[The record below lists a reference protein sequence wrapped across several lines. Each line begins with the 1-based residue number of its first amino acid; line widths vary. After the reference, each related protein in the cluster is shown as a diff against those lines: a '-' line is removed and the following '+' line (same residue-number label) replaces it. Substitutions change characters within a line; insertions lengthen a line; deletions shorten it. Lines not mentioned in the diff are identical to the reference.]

1 MFDFDKR
8 LEMTWF
14 AFENWTF
21 SFFDVNVIICI
32 NNSIKF
38 RINHYGDGINSIVYI
53 ACYVQL
59 FKYQYKKF
67 PWSHFCS
74 LNFEIF
80 YWIFRLNP
88 CKRIAQ
94 TLSSTWGD
102 DLLQRSEH
110 FICHNQQRKRRNMD
124 ISNQMHAFFVPRSTE
139 LHEYKK
145 RINN

>member
-14 AFENWTF
+14 AFENRTF

-80 YWIFRLNP
+80 YWIFPFESMQKNRTN
-88 CKRIAQ
+88 
-94 TLSSTWGD
+94 
-102 DLLQRSEH
+102 
-110 FICHNQQRKRRNMD
+110 FIINLRWWLAATIR
-124 ISNQMHAFFVPRSTE
+124 AFYLPYSTE
-139 LHEYKK
+139 LEKDAKYGYFQPNA
-145 RINN
+145 RLFRPSFDRTSWI